1 MNKSQKF
8 KILTSSELVKRYPI
22 NNLIKNLEINSSS
35 IFAENLLTEYDCIIL
50 NTSSGHTVNQNRLSQ
65 LINYIKSNKGLVICL
80 IDKMIGSWNSF
91 NNFHYIEGVLNDII
105 KIQAYELFNNLNVG
119 YEYKLTL
126 EMQNTSFFDYLNK
139 ERNYWSIAVK
149 NENLDKIIPLALN
162 FDNEAISFTT
172 IQYPYRIYFLPYIE
186 NKASEF
192 WTSIYNEL
200 RNIRLFLNEVPEWT
214 KNYILPTLTE
224 KNNNIDELQININ
237 KLESEKETII
247 NEKKYLEHIKNVLF
261 CGSGLLLQNTVKE
274 ALISLGIDA
283 KDGKS
288 NREDITFIFENKHF
302 VIEVKGLSK
311 SVGEKDVS
319 QLVSKKVQYEE
330 EHLVEAKGILI
341 ANAWKD
347 MPIEE
352 RNTIETIIFPDQM
365 KKLTEL
371 RKVALLTTQ
380 QLFVAY
386 CKNLEVN
393 FDVNKFISNIE
404 NTVWIFK
411 DLNEIDNYKL
421 NT

>member
-1 MNKSQKF
+1 M
-8 KILTSSELVKRYPI
+8 
-22 NNLIKNLEINSSS
+22 
-35 IFAENLLTEYDCIIL
+35 
-50 NTSSGHTVNQNRLSQ
+50 
-65 LINYIKSNKGLVICL
+65 
-80 IDKMIGSWNSF
+80 
-91 NNFHYIEGVLNDII
+91 
-105 KIQAYELFNNLNVG
+105 
-119 YEYKLTL
+119 
-126 EMQNTSFFDYLNK
+126 
-139 ERNYWSIAVK
+139 
-149 NENLDKIIPLALN
+149 
-162 FDNEAISFTT
+162 
-172 IQYPYRIYFLPYIE
+172 
-186 NKASEF
+186 
-192 WTSIYNEL
+192 
-200 RNIRLFLNEVPEWT
+200 
-214 KNYILPTLTE
+214 
-224 KNNNIDELQININ
+224 
-237 KLESEKETII
+237 
-247 NEKKYLEHIKNVLF
+247 EHIKNVLF